1 MIDNLKSSFFVI
13 GNLLVFFSIYS
24 LVPGL
29 YDYFLNGSD
38 WVVFFVISIVCFFTG
53 LNISFT
59 FKKKNQDVEILS
71 AFLLTLISWLILTII
86 AAIPFYSGSPQLS
99 FIDSFFESMSGLTT
113 TGATIIQDLDNTAK
127 SILLWRAMLQWLGG
141 IGIIVIAIAI
151 FPILKIG
158 GMQLFQTEFSSKNE
172 KVLPRTTQI
181 ATAIG
186 LIYLLLTVLCSFF
199 LYSTGLSIFD
209 SLAHGMTI
217 IATGGFSTK
226 NMSIG
231 FFDSISTEIVVMIF
245 MIISSLPFILI
256 FQSLRKGNSE
266 FFNNSQVQFFLALIV
281 LVIIFVM
288 IWLQKNYE
296 VDYLES
302 LRIASFSVISIATG
316 SGFSTYDFSL
326 WGTFTTTLF
335 LFIMLIGG
343 CSGSSS
349 CGLKIFRVQIL
360 LRSSTTLIKK
370 IIQPR
375 GIFIPT
381 YNSSEISEEILNSVT
396 GYFFLYLLIFGL
408 LTLILSLDGH
418 DLLTCLSGS
427 AASLANVGPGLNEMI
442 GPSGNYSFMSSFSK
456 FFLAFGMLVGR
467 LELFPLLILFSPEL
481 WKK

>member
-1 MIDNLKSSFFVI
+1 MFV
-13 GNLLVFFSIYS
+13 
-24 LVPGL
+24 
-29 YDYFLNGSD
+29 
-38 WVVFFVISIVCFFTG
+38 FFTG

-71 AFLLTLISWLILTII
+71 AFLLTLISWIILTII
-86 AAIPFYSGSPQLS
+86 AAIPFYSGSPNLS

-181 ATAIG
+181 AAAIG
-186 LIYLLLTVLCSFF
+186 FIYVLLTILCSFF
-199 LYSTGLSIFD
+199 LYSTGLTFFD

-231 FFDSISTEIVVMIF
+231 FFDSISTEVVVMIF
-245 MIISSLPFILI
+245 MIISSLPFILL
-256 FQSLRKGNSE
+256 FQSVRKANGE
-266 FFNNSQVQFFLALIV
+266 FFNNSQVQFFLALNV
-281 LVIIFVM
+281 LVIFCVVM
-288 IWLQKNYE
+288 WLQKNYE

-326 WGTFTTTLF
+326 WGTFTTTIF

-349 CGLKIFRVQIL
+349 CGLKIFRIQIL

-408 LTLILSLDGH
+408 LTLILSFDGH
-418 DLLTCLSGS
+418 DLLTSFSGS
-427 AASLANVGPGLNEMI
+427 AASLANVGPGLSEMI

-456 FFLAFGMLVGR
+456 FFLAIGMLVGR

>member
-13 GNLLVFFSIYS
+13 GNLLIFFSIYS
-24 LVPGL
+24 LIPGL
-29 YDYFLNGSD
+29 YDYYLNGSD

-59 FKKKNQDVEILS
+59 FKKKNQDVEVLS
-71 AFLLTLISWLILTII
+71 AFLLTLISWIILTII
-86 AAIPFYSGSPQLS
+86 AAIPFFSGSPNLS
-99 FIDSFFESMSGLTT
+99 FVDSFFESMSGLTT

-181 ATAIG
+181 AAAIG
-186 LIYLLLTVLCSFF
+186 FIYLLLTILCSFF

-256 FQSLRKGNSE
+256 FQSIRKGNGE
-266 FFNNSQVQFFLALIV
+266 FFNNSQVQFFLGLNIIVIV
-281 LVIIFVM
+281 LVMV
-288 IWLQKNYE
+288 WLQK
-296 VDYLES
+296 
-302 LRIASFSVISIATG
+302 T
-316 SGFSTYDFSL
+316 
-326 WGTFTTTLF
+326 
-335 LFIMLIGG
+335 M
-343 CSGSSS
+343 
-349 CGLKIFRVQIL
+349 K
-360 LRSSTTLIKK
+360 
-370 IIQPR
+370 
-375 GIFIPT
+375 
-381 YNSSEISEEILNSVT
+381 
-396 GYFFLYLLIFGL
+396 
-408 LTLILSLDGH
+408 
-418 DLLTCLSGS
+418 
-427 AASLANVGPGLNEMI
+427 
-442 GPSGNYSFMSSFSK
+442 
-456 FFLAFGMLVGR
+456 
-467 LELFPLLILFSPEL
+467 
-481 WKK
+481 

>member
-13 GNLLVFFSIYS
+13 GNLLIFFSIYS

-29 YDYFLNGSD
+29 FDYFLNGSD

-71 AFLLTLISWLILTII
+71 AFLLTLISWIILTII
-86 AAIPFYSGSPQLS
+86 AAIPFYSGSPNLS

-181 ATAIG
+181 AAAIG
-186 LIYLLLTVLCSFF
+186 FIYVLLTILCSFF
-199 LYSTGLSIFD
+199 LYSTGLTFFD

-231 FFDSISTEIVVMIF
+231 FFDSISTEVVVMIF
-245 MIISSLPFILI
+245 MIISSLPFILL
-256 FQSLRKGNSE
+256 FQSVRKANGE
-266 FFNNSQVQFFLALIV
+266 FFNNSQVQFFLALNI
-281 LVIIFVM
+281 LVIFCVVM
-288 IWLQKNYE
+288 WLQKNYE

-326 WGTFTTTLF
+326 WGTFTTTIF

-349 CGLKIFRVQIL
+349 CGLKIFRIQIL

-408 LTLILSLDGH
+408 LTLILSFDGH
-418 DLLTCLSGS
+418 DLLTSFSGS
-427 AASLANVGPGLNEMI
+427 AASLANVGPGLSEMI

-456 FFLAFGMLVGR
+456 FFLAIGMLVGR